1 MTLVIFLCNFTKNKQ
16 MKEQELKEIYFG
28 FYDQLIQPYC
38 NEAKELW
45 EYDVCEDPIVPL
57 NINMALAYG
66 FNWGDVEKWRN
77 LYDNIQYYLKPKKSY
92 FQEVT
97 EGICEL
103 LTEKDKRY
111 GSFIETPL
119 GIFEGKCASGRDIDK
134 KLSRIKNADELRLND
149 VADTIGYLILA
160 MKEKNWSK
168 QDILNLID

>member
-1 MTLVIFLCNFTKNKQ
+1 
-16 MKEQELKEIYFG
+16 MKEEELKEIYFG
-28 FYDQLIQPYC
+28 FYDQLIEPYC
-38 NEAKELW
+38 TEAKELW
-45 EYDVCEDPIVPL
+45 SYETCKEL
-57 NINMALAYG
+57 INPPNVKMALTYG
-66 FNWGDVEKWRN
+66 FNWYNDKQGSKKWIN
-77 LYDNIQYYLKPKKSY
+77 VYDDIQYYLKPKKSY

>member
-1 MTLVIFLCNFTKNKQ
+1 
-16 MKEQELKEIYFG
+16 MKEHRPEQELKEIYFG
-28 FYDQLIQPYC
+28 FYDQLIEPYC
-38 NEAKELW
+38 TEAKELW
-45 EYDVCEDPIVPL
+45 KYNSQRLVEPL
-57 NINMALAYG
+57 NVRMALSYG
-66 FNWGDVEKWRN
+66 DLVYIEKWRN
-77 LYDNIQYYLKPKKSY
+77 VYDNIQYYLKPPKSY

>member
-1 MTLVIFLCNFTKNKQ
+1 
-16 MKEQELKEIYFG
+16 MKEHRPEQELKEIYFG
-28 FYDQLIQPYC
+28 FYDQLIEPYC
-38 NEAKELW
+38 TEAKELW
-45 EYDVCEDPIVPL
+45 RYDTCKYPSIAPL
-57 NINMALAYG
+57 NITMALVYG
-66 FNWGDVEKWRN
+66 LNCGLETENWTN
-77 LYDNIQYYLKPKKSY
+77 LYSNIKNYLKPPKSY

>member
-1 MTLVIFLCNFTKNKQ
+1 
-16 MKEQELKEIYFG
+16 MKEEKKLKEIYFG
-28 FYDQLIQPYC
+28 FYDQLIEPYC
-38 NEAKELW
+38 TEAKECWNYNLAK
-45 EYDVCEDPIVPL
+45 DVATPL
-57 NINMALAYG
+57 NVNMALSYG
-66 FNWGDVEKWRN
+66 FDWDNTIGGMDKWSN
-77 LYDNIQYYLKPKKSY
+77 LYDNIQDYLNPLYLKPKKSY

>member
-1 MTLVIFLCNFTKNKQ
+1 MTLVVFVCNFTEKTKRFKKLLKI
-16 MKEQELKEIYFG
+16 MYSKEQ
-28 FYDQLIQPYC
+28 LIEFANYC
-38 NEAKELW
+38 
-45 EYDVCEDPIVPL
+45 IS
-57 NINMALAYG
+57 NIASDKSQETIFDG
-66 FNWGDVEKWRN
+66 W
-77 LYDNIQYYLKPKKSY
+77 DNIKPIKSY

>member
-1 MTLVIFLCNFTKNKQ
+1 
-16 MKEQELKEIYFG
+16 MKEEELSKQGLEKELKKIYFG
-28 FYDQLIQPYC
+28 FYDQLIEPYC
-38 NEAKELW
+38 TEAKERWDYNLSQ
-45 EYDVCEDPIVPL
+45 DVATPL
-57 NINMALAYG
+57 NVKMALSYG
-66 FNWGDVEKWRN
+66 FEWGDIEKWTH
-77 LYDNIQYYLKPKKSY
+77 LYDNIRYYLKPLYLKPKKSY

-119 GIFEGKCASGRDIDK
+119 VIFEGKCVSGRDIDK

-160 MKEKNWSK
+160 MKEKNWNK
-168 QDILNLID
+168 EDILNLID

>member
-1 MTLVIFLCNFTKNKQ
+1 
-16 MKEQELKEIYFG
+16 MKEQSPEQELKEIYFG
-28 FYDQLIQPYC
+28 FYDQLIEPYC
-38 NEAKELW
+38 TEAKELW
-45 EYDVCEDPIVPL
+45 DYKMCQ
-57 NINMALAYG
+57 
-66 FNWGDVEKWRN
+66 DVEAPFNVGTALYRGFDWKDTEEWRN
-77 LYDNIQYYLKPKKSY
+77 IHNNIQYYLKPLCPKPTKSY
-92 FQEVT
+92 FQDVT